1 MRVLVCGGRKFS
13 DYQLLAQTLDA
24 LHCQRA
30 FSLLIHGAARGA
42 DTLAHEW
49 AEKNGVLINWYR
61 ADWNKY
67 KKAAGPILNTRMLTD
82 GKPQLVVAFEGGDGT
97 ADMIEQARAAGV
109 TVKVIE

>member
-24 LHCQRA
+24 LHCERA
-30 FSLLIHGAARGA
+30 FSLLIHGAAKGA

-49 AEKNGVLINWYR
+49 AARNGVNISFYR

-67 KKAAGPILNTRMLTD
+67 KKAAGPIRNTRMLTE
-82 GKPQLVVAFEGGDGT
+82 GKPQLVVAFKGGDGT
-97 ADMIEQARAAGV
+97 ADMIAQAHAALV
-109 TVKVIE
+109 MVKVIE

>member
-24 LHCQRA
+24 LHAERPI
-30 FSLLIHGAARGA
+30 SLIIHGAARGA

-49 AEKNGVLINWYR
+49 AAHNRVNIDFYR

-67 KKAAGPILNTRMLTD
+67 KKAAGPIRNTRMLMD